1 MNSGKRGTISK
12 TEVDG
17 SFLIGMK
24 SDDDGVQQ
32 QQVRF
37 SIGISL
43 LAFYLTLL

>member
-1 MNSGKRGTISK
+1 MAKEGSK
-12 TEVDG
+12 TEIDG

-32 QQVRF
+32 RQARF

-43 LAFYLTLL
+43 LASYLTLL